1 MKELTGT
8 HSQCTQYM
16 TLKGGPRSGCQVCS
30 SSYVSPPNRHSANRR
45 LRRRHKYNSDDGTN
59 TIQATG
65 ANTKD
70 ARLTNPKFQTVC
82 QWERPTGGCINYSKR
97 SKFPSQETWNT
108 KQKEGFCD
116 YIFTDTL
123 KAQAYWIRTKLQ
135 TCNVSNGFQVFLSVK
150 LKSYSSFY
158 WKCFFGLDYFWV
170 LHVHVWQYR

>member
-1 MKELTGT
+1 
-8 HSQCTQYM
+8 M

-82 QWERPTGGCINYSKR
+82 QWEGPTGGCINYSKR

-123 KAQAYWIRTKLQ
+123 KAQAHRIRINLQCIQWISVFF
-135 TCNVSNGFQVFLSVK
+135 VSEIKILLLLLLKVFFWPGLLLSPPCACLTVQIMK
-150 LKSYSSFY
+150 RVQE
-158 WKCFFGLDYFWV
+158 D
-170 LHVHVWQYR
+170 